1 MKKSAKINYI
11 YNTLYTILNMFLPLI
26 TVPYISR
33 ILGASGIGTY
43 AYSYSIAQYFV
54 LIAKLGLVNY
64 GTREI
69 SKTKNKEKKSEIFSN
84 LFFMQVISTLLISI
98 VYIIYFL
105 IYVKTNQIISII
117 FFIWILFSFLD
128 IDWFWFGE
136 EEFKKVSIR
145 NIVIK
150 LLTIIAIFALVNSK
164 EKVWL
169 YTLIMVLGYIIGYI
183 SIWIGLKNRIE
194 FSKIK
199 MSIIKKH
206 VTPCAIMLIPV
217 LALNIYRSMDKVMLG
232 AISGMEETGIYE
244 NGEKLIYCLSSL
256 ISSLGTVMMP
266 KISYLVE
273 IKDEEKVQ
281 EYILKSLKYILIMT
295 SSISFGLMAVANNI
309 VPIIFGSEFTKS
321 SLILFLCSPI
331 LLFMGWSNV
340 IRTQYIIPYK
350 LDKIYVKS
358 ILYGSI
364 INLICN
370 FIFIPKYGSIGAVI
384 GTLLAESFVPIYQFL
399 KLRTILPYKKYI
411 TKILIYPIIGFI
423 MFVILK
429 CIESFINSSTL
440 SLIIQIIVGGLIY
453 ASLVYIYIKKKDKE
467 LYQYII
473 NILKIKGVKK

>member
-1 MKKSAKINYI
+1 MKKSAKISYF

-33 ILGASGIGTY
+33 ILGTSGIGIY

-69 SKTKNKEKKSEIFSN
+69 SKTKNKEKKSEIFCN

-117 FFIWILFSFLD
+117 FFIWILLSFLD

-136 EEFKKVSIR
+136 EEFRKVSIR

-150 LLTIIAIFALVNSK
+150 LLTIIAIFTLVNSK

-169 YTLIMVLGYIIGYI
+169 YTFIMVLGYIIGYI

-194 FSKIK
+194 CSKIK
-199 MSIIKKH
+199 ISIIKKH
-206 VTPCAIMLIPV
+206 LTPCVIMLIPV

-309 VPIIFGSEFTKS
+309 VPILFGNEFTKS

-331 LLFMGWSNV
+331 LIFMGWSNV
-340 IRTQYIIPYK
+340 IRTQYIIPHK

-399 KLRTILPYKKYI
+399 KLKTVLPYKNYI

-423 MFVILK
+423 MFVILRY
-429 CIESFINSSTL
+429 IDSFVNSATL
-440 SLIIQIIVGGLIY
+440 SLIIQIVVGILIY
-453 ASLVYIYIKKKDKE
+453 ASLVYTYIKKKDKE